1 MFASD
6 VDHRQ
11 FDDICRCLFLSTMK
25 RSVIIC
31 TYNGGAR
38 LVKVLHC
45 LSVQTGLSRDSWE
58 LLIVDNA
65 STDGRSM
72 SRAIDASAPMLSPSN
87 GSATLK
93 ENPPMTSGNASPA

>member
-1 MFASD
+1 
-6 VDHRQ
+6 
-11 FDDICRCLFLSTMK
+11 MK
-25 RSVIIC
+25 LSVIIC

-38 LVKVLHC
+38 LGEVLHC
-45 LSVQTGLSRDSWE
+45 LSVQTGLSRDFWE

-72 SRAIDASAPMLSPSN
+72 SRAIDASVPLLSPSN

-93 ENPPMTSGNASPA
+93 KNPPMTSGNASPA

>member
-1 MFASD
+1 
-6 VDHRQ
+6 
-11 FDDICRCLFLSTMK
+11 MK
-25 RSVIIC
+25 LSVIIC

-38 LVKVLHC
+38 LGEVLRC

-65 STDGRSM
+65 SSDGTTEVLPQLTLITVRKNIRSM
-72 SRAIDASAPMLSPSN
+72 LRAIDASAPLLSPSN

-93 ENPPMTSGNASPA
+93 KNPPMTSGNASPA